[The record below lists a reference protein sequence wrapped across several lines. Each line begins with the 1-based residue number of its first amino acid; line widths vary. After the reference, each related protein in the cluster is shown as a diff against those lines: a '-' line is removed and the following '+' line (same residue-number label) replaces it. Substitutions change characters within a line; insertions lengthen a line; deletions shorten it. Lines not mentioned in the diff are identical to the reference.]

1 LKLMVFGSR
10 KKGNNWHDKKKDAID
25 GLQKGLPIFH
35 SSMLSDSTFQRAEA
49 SNGIY
54 QLLYM
59 DCLDSP
65 TDIHMD
71 SDTDTQA
78 NRKQVVKEKKIV
90 KE

>member
-1 LKLMVFGSR
+1 
-10 KKGNNWHDKKKDAID
+10 
-25 GLQKGLPIFH
+25 
-35 SSMLSDSTFQRAEA
+35 MLSDSTFQRAEA